1 MEYKS
6 LPNAELI
13 AIAARAL
20 AGKNRTNEFTRRDII
35 KYINFT
41 LLKDSPKKR
50 NEQSLNPMIQALT
63 VNAPGGAP
71 GGNAYRKKL
80 LWRTGR
86 GQLMLYNTNLHN
98 TSQTV
103 RKAASTAPLE
113 TIKER
118 PQKAKPMTIP
128 EEKVEEKSPPLLESE
143 SKVRDFLL
151 QLFYYNLGE
160 KGSWSAEEGTS
171 AFIVDPKYGNL
182 ECISEGSLQY
192 KLPSGYV
199 MSHKSD
205 ILIDDKTGGR
215 HISIEIKH
223 RSAVTDQFKC
233 RAYDMLHLKQ
243 SHPRLY
249 GIMIYLRGPIGISPD
264 HAKSICYPFDYFISV
279 AEPDI
284 YNPKKWEPLLLKI
297 KEKLEQ
303 KA

>member
-6 LPNAELI
+6 SPNAKLI
-13 AIAARAL
+13 AIAAEAL
-20 AGKNRTNEFTRRDII
+20 AGKNGTNKFTRRDII

-71 GGNAYRKKL
+71 GGGAYRKKL
-80 LWRTGR
+80 LWLTGR
-86 GQLMLYNTNLHN
+86 GQLMLYNTKLHG
-98 TSQTV
+98 TSQAV
-103 RKAASTAPLE
+103 RKATSVAPLE
-113 TIKER
+113 KMKEGLR
-118 PQKAKPMTIP
+118 KAKPVAIP
-128 EEKVEEKSPPLLESE
+128 EEKVEETPPPLLESE
-143 SKVRDFLL
+143 SRVRDFLL
-151 QLFYYNLGE
+151 QLLYYNLGG
-160 KGSWSAEEGTS
+160 KDSWSAEEGTP
-171 AFIVDPKYGNL
+171 AFIVDPKYGDL
-182 ECISEGSLQY
+182 KCISEGSLQY

-205 ILIDDKTGGR
+205 ILIDDRTRGR

-249 GIMIYLRGPIGISPD
+249 GIMIYLKGSTGISPD

-279 AEPDI
+279 AEPEI